1 MILLLKPYASK
12 SSIKFLANVYLVILA
27 TSNTP
32 RISCFGFQLDPKK
45 FMTKTNTSCAPLDVA
60 TPLLEDCE
68 DDTHT
73 PEMGTWESS
82 GTPKILEFDCRG
94 QNTLL

>member
-1 MILLLKPYASK
+1 MILLLKPCASK

-27 TSNTP
+27 TSNKP

-45 FMTKTNTSCAPLDVA
+45 FMTKTNTSCAPLDVT

-82 GTPKILEFDCRG
+82 GTPKISEFDCRG
-94 QNTLL
+94 QNTSL